1 MPANIDLERGESIV
15 LVCCVDWEEPVVWPD
30 RPAVVR
36 GERDCLCSL
45 ARWMV

>member
-1 MPANIDLERGESIV
+1 MLPANIDLERGESIV
-15 LVCCVDWEEPVVWPD
+15 LVWCVDWEEPV
-30 RPAVVR
+30 RPAVVVR